1 MLRRY
6 LLKDMNTSKRYIIHT
21 STTEFGIGDYIMT
34 FSNECYLV
42 MNYRIIK

>member
-6 LLKDMNTSKRYIIHT
+6 LLKDMNTSKRYIIYT
-21 STTEFGIGDYIMT
+21 STTEFGIGEYIMT
-34 FSNECYLV
+34 FDNECCLV